1 MDVPF
6 FDLTAQHSPLQE
18 ELSATFQRVLASG
31 QFILG
36 AEVAALEAEAAAY
49 LDVPHAIG
57 VSSGT
62 DALLLAL
69 MSLDIG
75 PGDEVLCPNFSFFAT
90 AGCIARLGARPV
102 FVDVCPDTFNLDL
115 KDAAR
120 KVSSA
125 TRAIIPVHLFGQAAD
140 MDGVAA
146 LAAEYGL
153 SVIEDVAQAM
163 GAHYGEQMC
172 GSLGDFGAFSFFPTK
187 NLGGFGDGGQISL
200 ARGSARH

>member
-140 MDGVAA
+140 LTPIVRIAQKHNIP
-146 LAAEYGL
+146 
-153 SVIEDVAQAM
+153 VIEDAAQAIGTEYGNKRVGGIGEM
-163 GAHYGEQMC
+163 GC
-172 GSLGDFGAFSFFPTK
+172 FSFFPAK
-187 NLGGFGDGGQISL
+187 NLGAFGDAKKPLEEI
-200 ARGSARH
+200 